1 MSRRTLPGFGLSL
14 GIVVSWLSFVVLI
27 PLVAL
32 AIRAAGL
39 SWTQWAAILSDSRV
53 LSAFRVSL
61 LCSLGAAAL
70 NAFFGPVVA
79 WILVRYPFPGRRLV
93 DALVDMPFALP
104 TAVAGITLSALWA
117 PRGWFGA
124 PLAELGIRVAY
135 TPLGI
140 VLALAFVGLPFAVR
154 TVQPV
159 LEELPADVE
168 EAATLLG
175 ATRAQVIARIVLPA
189 IRPAVLS
196 GFALSFARGLG
207 EFGSV
212 VFIAGNLP
220 GRTEIV
226 PLLVMQKLEEFRTGE
241 AAALGAAM
249 LVLSFALLLPI
260 NLLQARLRKGRS

>member
-1 MSRRTLPGFGLSL
+1 MKGRHLPGFGLSL
-14 GIVVSWLSFVVLI
+14 GIVAFWLSFVVLI
-27 PLVAL
+27 PLSAL
-32 AIRAAGL
+32 VLKAFDL
-39 SWTQWAAILSDSRV
+39 SPAQWVEILGAPRV
-53 LSAFRVSL
+53 VSAFRVSL
-61 LCSLGAAAL
+61 ACSLAAAAL
-70 NAFFGPVVA
+70 NAVFGPVVA
-79 WILVRYPFPGRRLV
+79 WILIRYPFPCKAFA

-104 TAVAGITLSALWA
+104 TAVAGITLSSLWG

-124 PLAELGIRVAY
+124 PLMELGIPVAY

-159 LEELPADVE
+159 LEELPGEVE
-168 EAATLLG
+168 EAASLLG
-175 ATRAQVIARIVLPA
+175 ASRLQVLRRIILPA
-189 IRPAVLS
+189 LRPAILA

-226 PLLVMQKLEEFRTGE
+226 PLLVMQKLEEFRTAE
-241 AAALGAAM
+241 ASALGAAM
-249 LVLSFALLLPI
+249 LLLSFGLLFPV
-260 NLLQARLRKGRS
+260 NWLQARLRKEKG